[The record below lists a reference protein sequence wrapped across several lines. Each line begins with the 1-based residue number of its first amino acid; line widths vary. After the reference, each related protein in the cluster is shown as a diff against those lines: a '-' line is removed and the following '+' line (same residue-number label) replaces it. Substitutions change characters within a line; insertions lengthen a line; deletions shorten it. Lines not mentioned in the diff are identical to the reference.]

1 MREFLVQKT
10 RKWGIV
16 VQMGPDMRPF
26 VFVGEHLWH
35 KSSIIKAQCC
45 SPGESRLEDFGSRP
59 AAVFKPLA
67 FAARFV

>member
-1 MREFLVQKT
+1 
-10 RKWGIV
+10 
-16 VQMGPDMRPF
+16 MRPS

-35 KSSIIKAQCC
+35 KSNIIKAQCC